1 MGNKPEDKAREEIDK
16 MLEKSGWHICNYK
29 DANIHANRGVVLR
42 FFPLKPGHGEADYLF
57 YVDGKAA
64 GVIEAKRVGT
74 TLTGVETQSIKYA
87 KGLPDN
93 LPAWYTPLP
102 FAYESTGEETQFTNG
117 LDPDPRSRNVFSFHR
132 PETLVEW
139 LTEDTST
146 RLSQAADART
156 TSYTHLNLRSML
168 SKMFPPIEEG
178 LWPAQITA
186 INNLEKSLA
195 ENRPRA
201 LIQMAT
207 GSGKTFT
214 AVNFIYRLT
223 KFADAKRVLFLVD
236 RANLGR
242 QTLKEFQQFQSPYT
256 PYKFTEE
263 YIVQQLK
270 SNQIDKTARVCIST
284 IQRLY
289 SILKGEEIDEEID
302 EHSVSGMENIYK
314 EPPPVEYN
322 PDVPIET
329 FDIIITDECHRSI
342 YNLWR
347 QVLEYFDAFIIG
359 LTATPGK
366 QTFGFFNQNLVME
379 YPHEQAVADGV
390 NVNYDVYQIRTQIT
404 REGSSIDAGYYVDK
418 RDRETR
424 SVRWER
430 LDEELEY
437 GANQLDRDV
446 VSIDQDSD

>member
-1 MGNKPEDKAREEIDK
+1 MGKKPEDKAREVIDK
-16 MLEKSGWHICNYK
+16 MLDKSGWHVCDYR
-29 DANIHANRGVVLR
+29 DANIHAHRGVVLR
-42 FFPLKPGHGEADYLF
+42 YFPLKTGHGEADYLF
-57 YVDGKAA
+57 YLDGKAA
-64 GVIEAKRVGT
+64 GVVEAKKVGD
-74 TLTGVETQSIKYA
+74 TLTGVEIQSDKYK

-93 LPAWYTPLP
+93 LPAWQRPLP

-139 LTEDTST
+139 LTEDSSIG
-146 RLSQAADART
+146 LSQAADTWAA
-156 TSYTHLNLRSML
+156 SYTHLNLRSML
-168 SKMFPPIEEG
+168 CKMPPLIEEG
-178 LWPAQITA
+178 LWPAQIKA
-186 INNLEKSLA
+186 INNLEKSFA

-214 AVNFIYRLT
+214 AVNFIYRLI

-270 SNQIDKTARVCIST
+270 SNQIDKTARICIST

-302 EHSVSGMENIYK
+302 EHSVSGMEDIYK
-314 EPPPVEYN
+314 EPPPVEYRGC
-322 PDVPIET
+322 VIMS
-329 FDIIITDECHRSI
+329 F
-342 YNLWR
+342 
-347 QVLEYFDAFIIG
+347 
-359 LTATPGK
+359 
-366 QTFGFFNQNLVME
+366 
-379 YPHEQAVADGV
+379 
-390 NVNYDVYQIRTQIT
+390 
-404 REGSSIDAGYYVDK
+404 
-418 RDRETR
+418 
-424 SVRWER
+424 
-430 LDEELEY
+430 
-437 GANQLDRDV
+437 
-446 VSIDQDSD
+446 